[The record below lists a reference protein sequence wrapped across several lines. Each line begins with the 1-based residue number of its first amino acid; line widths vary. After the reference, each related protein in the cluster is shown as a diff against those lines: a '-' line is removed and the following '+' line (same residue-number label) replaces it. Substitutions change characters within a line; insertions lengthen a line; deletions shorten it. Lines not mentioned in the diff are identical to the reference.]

1 MKKNATLII
10 SAVLLLILSAS
21 CRNQDLGFKFI
32 QTDQGFDL
40 TENGKPV
47 FSYQKVPKSLTGE
60 YICNNY
66 IHPLYNLNGDT
77 LTQEFPPDHPYHRGI
92 FWTWHQLYIDTV
104 SLGDGW
110 INSGISQ
117 SVVKLLTAKRDA
129 AVSIDLEADW
139 FSDSLSSGDPFMK
152 EQTTIVVYPSG
163 KDMRIIDFTIKL
175 NALIDKLEIGGSN
188 DPKGYGGFCLRLDI
202 PDNMV
207 FTSESGL
214 VMPQELQVN
223 TGRWMDFSGAFGS
236 TGNANG
242 IAILCNP
249 KNPAFPSP
257 WILRQKSS
265 MQNAVYPG
273 RDRVKL
279 SLNNPLI
286 LKYRLVIHNGD
297 ANDIDLNNLQKE
309 YSKN

>member
-1 MKKNATLII
+1 MKKNVTFI
-10 SAVLLLILSAS
+10 SAAVLLLIITLSCS
-21 CRNQDLGFKFI
+21 NHNTGFIFN

-47 FSYQKVPKSLTGE
+47 LSYQKIPKSLTGE

-66 IHPLYNLNGDT
+66 IHPLYNLTGDT
-77 LTQEFPPDHPYHRGI
+77 LTEEFPPDHPYHRGI

-104 SLGDGW
+104 SIGDGW

-117 SVVKLLTAKRDA
+117 SVVKLLTAKKNDA
-129 AVSIDLEADW
+129 AIIDLEVNW
-139 FSDSLSSGDPFMK
+139 FSDSLSKEKPFMS
-152 EQTTIVVYPSG
+152 EQTKIVVYPSG
-163 KDMRIIDFTIKL
+163 KETRIIDFTIKL
-175 NALIDKLEIGGSN
+175 NALVDKLEIGGSD

-214 VMPQELQVN
+214 VTPQELQVN
-223 TGRWMDFSGAFGS
+223 AGRWMDFSGAFGR
-236 TGNANG
+236 TGSANG

-249 KNPAFPSP
+249 DNPAFPSP

-273 RDRVKL
+273 RERVKL
-279 SLNNPLI
+279 NIGIPVI
-286 LKYRLVIHNGD
+286 LRYRLVIHNGD
-297 ANDIDLNNLQKE
+297 ASSLDLNKYQVD
-309 YSKN
+309 YSNQ